1 MEKTLKCGVCDF
13 EYTHLVTTIKF
24 YDDDNYNLISVKVDD
39 QYEIKVEKDMKYSYR
54 SQNSIS
60 LLFTCEDGH
69 YFYKSFDGH
78 KGNIFID
85 KNEVMYELCL
95 FLNEKNRES
104 KTLLPDV
111 NYNLLAQIE
120 EFFNESEN

>member
-1 MEKTLKCGVCDF
+1 MGKILKCGVCDF
-13 EYTHLVTTIKF
+13 EYTHLVTTIKIH
-24 YDDDNYNLISVKVDD
+24 DDDNYNLISVTVDD
-39 QYEIKVEKDMKYSYR
+39 QYEIKVEKDMKYPYR

-60 LLFTCEDGH
+60 LLFICEDGH

-85 KNEVMYELCL
+85 KNEVMHELCA
-95 FLNEKNRES
+95 FLNDENKENKILS
-104 KTLLPDV
+104 SAV

-120 EFFNESEN
+120 KFLNKE